1 MENSKEYEL
10 IVPPHLNPTAVIC
23 LQQPLVVCLCF
34 ASNVLGSALDPNCKL
49 DPCLKKKPLAQCV
62 NHLRMSK
69 KGTKKDAKGW
79 ILCNA
84 DTELLYPPKSTILRE
99 VINSIES
106 IRALKPQGHPDTNK
120 KKKKKATQGKKAT
133 V

>member
-1 MENSKEYEL
+1 MNSL
-10 IVPPHLNPTAVIC
+10 SPPHLNPTAAIC

-34 ASNVLGSALDPNCKL
+34 ASNVL
-49 DPCLKKKPLAQCV
+49 CLKKKPLAQCA

-69 KGTKKDAKGW
+69 KVTKKDANGW
-79 ILCNA
+79 ILCHA

-106 IRALKPQGHPDTNK
+106 LRALKPQWHPDAKNN
-120 KKKKKATQGKKAT
+120 KKKKATQGKKAT